1 MYIEIGQLSDNY
13 LIYRLYKQQHIDINA
28 GPQHSCWPYGI
39 SGNTHNSHIILYNMY
54 TSLDYQAYI
63 TILYTHLTAYR

>member
-1 MYIEIGQLSDNY
+1 MQV
-13 LIYRLYKQQHIDINA
+13 RLNTQQHIDINA
-28 GPQHSCWPYGI
+28 GPQHSCCPYGI
-39 SGNTHNSHIILYNMY
+39 SGNTHNSYIYNMY